1 MKSVLKVSIIFIC
14 MMAFLKVSSQ
24 KTSNQLEP
32 LRFKNELG
40 LQKPYR
46 VLKTTFKSL
55 EGFQTYYPGTK
66 ITLEKVLRHHLYT
79 AIHINEKENKLIS
92 MDLTEFELKE
102 TTSEEEITK
111 EAVRLIGDM
120 YFGSN
125 ELKSIQIDN

>member
-24 KTSNQLEP
+24 KTSNQLEA

-66 ITLEKVLRHHLYT
+66 ITLEKILRYHLYT
-79 AIHINEKENKLIS
+79 AIHINEKENKLIL

>member
-1 MKSVLKVSIIFIC
+1 MKSVLKVSIIFFC

-24 KTSNQLEP
+24 KTSNQLEA

-66 ITLEKVLRHHLYT
+66 ISLEKILRYHLYT

-125 ELKSIQIDN
+125 EHKSIQIDN

>member
-1 MKSVLKVSIIFIC
+1 MKSVLKVSIIFFC

-24 KTSNQLEP
+24 KTSIQLEA

-66 ITLEKVLRHHLYT
+66 ISLEKILRYHLYT

>member
-24 KTSNQLEP
+24 KTSNQLEA

-55 EGFQTYYPGTK
+55 ERFQTYYPGTK
-66 ITLEKVLRHHLYT
+66 ITLEKILRYHLYT

>member
-24 KTSNQLEP
+24 KTSNQLEA

-66 ITLEKVLRHHLYT
+66 ITLEKILRYHLYT
-79 AIHINEKENKLIS
+79 IVYIS
-92 MDLTEFELKE
+92 NHQ
-102 TTSEEEITK
+102 
-111 EAVRLIGDM
+111 
-120 YFGSN
+120 Y
-125 ELKSIQIDN
+125 